1 MARSTSILASSSRRV
16 GLLFALVGVL
26 AFSFTVP
33 LTKIGVGGFDPI
45 FMSTARAVLAGA
57 LGIIALSVARV
68 RFPGRK
74 FLFPLLI
81 TVAANVFGW
90 PILIGLALE
99 RTTSAHVAVI
109 GAFMPLMTAL
119 IAVIK
124 MKERV
129 TPQFWIAAALGTTAL
144 VTYSLL
150 NGGAENGDLLADT
163 YVVAAVIFSS
173 WGYVEGAS
181 LTKEMP
187 GWQVISWVVVLAL
200 PLTIPLTAVLWFVG
214 PSPLLATPLEWGAL
228 AMMGISSMFLGF
240 FAWYKGL
247 AMVGIAYGSQ
257 VQQLQPLL
265 TLVWSAWF
273 LSESISLVTIGA
285 AVAVI
290 GAVVWAQRSRLKPR
304 VIAPAD

>member
-1 MARSTSILASSSRRV
+1 MAQRASFFARSSHRTGLFLA
-16 GLLFALVGVL
+16 FVGVL

-45 FMSTARAVLAGA
+45 FMSTARAVVAGT
-57 LGIIALSVARV
+57 LGIIFLSAARV
-68 RFPGRK
+68 RFPGRT
-74 FLFPLLI
+74 FVFPLLI
-81 TVAANVFGW
+81 TVATNVFGW

-109 GAFMPLMTAL
+109 SAFMPLMTAL

-129 TPQFWIAAALGTTAL
+129 TRQFWIAAALGTIVL
-144 VTYSLL
+144 VTFSLL
-150 NGGAENGDLLADT
+150 NGGAENGDLLADA
-163 YVVAAVIFSS
+163 YVVSAVIFSS

-181 LTKEMP
+181 LTKAMP
-187 GWQVISWVVVLAL
+187 GWQVISWVVVIAL
-200 PLTIPLTAVLWFVG
+200 PLTIPMTAVLWFIG
-214 PSPLLATPLEWGAL
+214 PSPLQATPVEWGSL
-228 AMMGISSMFLGF
+228 ITMGFTSMFLGF
-240 FAWYKGL
+240 FAWYRGL

-265 TLVWSAWF
+265 TLAWSAWI
-273 LSESISLVTIGA
+273 LSEHISLLTIAA

-290 GAVVWAQRSRLKPR
+290 GAVVWAQRSRLKPTL
-304 VIAPAD
+304 IAPED

>member
-1 MARSTSILASSSRRV
+1 MVQRASFFASSTHRT
-16 GLLFALVGVL
+16 GLFLAFVGVL

-33 LTKIGVGGFDPI
+33 LTKIGVGGFDPV
-45 FMSTARAVLAGA
+45 FMTTARGVIAGT
-57 LGIIALSVARV
+57 LGIIALSAARV

-74 FLFPLLI
+74 FVFPLLI
-81 TVAANVFGW
+81 TVASNVFGW

-109 GAFMPLMTAL
+109 AAFMPLMTAL

-129 TPQFWIAAALGTTAL
+129 TKQFWIAAALGTIAL
-144 VTYSLL
+144 VTFSLL
-150 NGGAENGDLLADT
+150 NDGAKDGDFLADV

-181 LTKEMP
+181 LTKAMP
-187 GWQVISWVVVLAL
+187 GWQVISWVVVIAL
-200 PLTIPLTAVLWFVG
+200 PLTIPITAVLWFVG
-214 PSPLLATPLEWGAL
+214 PSPLLATPIEWGAL
-228 AMMGISSMFLGF
+228 IIMGVSSMFLGF

-257 VQQLQPLL
+257 VQQLQPLM
-265 TLVWSAWF
+265 TLAWSAWL
-273 LSESISLVTIGA
+273 LSEQISAFTIA
-285 AVAVI
+285 AAIAVI
-290 GAVVWAQRSRLKPR
+290 GAVIWAQRSRLKPTL
-304 VIAPAD
+304 ISPED

>member
-1 MARSTSILASSSRRV
+1 MAQRASFFSSSTHRT
-16 GLLFALVGVL
+16 GLLLAFVGVL

-45 FMSTARAVLAGA
+45 FMSTARAVIAGA
-57 LGIIALSVARV
+57 LGIIALSAARV

-81 TVAANVFGW
+81 TVASNVFGW
-90 PILIGLALE
+90 PILIALALE

-109 GAFMPLMTAL
+109 AAFMPLMTAL
-119 IAVIK
+119 IAVVK

-144 VTYSLL
+144 VTFSLL
-150 NGGAENGDLLADT
+150 NGGAENGDLLADA

-181 LTKEMP
+181 LTKAMP

-200 PLTIPLTAVLWFVG
+200 PLTIPVTAVLWFAE
-214 PSPLLATPLEWGAL
+214 PSPLLATPVEWGAL
-228 AMMGISSMFLGF
+228 LIMAVSSMFLGF

-265 TLVWSAWF
+265 TLAWSAW
-273 LSESISLVTIGA
+273 LLGENISLITVLA

-290 GAVVWAQRSRLKPR
+290 GAVVWAQRSRLRPTL
-304 VIAPAD
+304 IAPED

>member
-1 MARSTSILASSSRRV
+1 MAQRSTFFASSSHRT
-16 GLLFALVGVL
+16 GLLLALVGVL

-45 FMSTARAVLAGA
+45 FMSTARAIIAGT
-57 LGIIALSVARV
+57 LGIIALSVTRV
-68 RFPGRK
+68 RFPGRA
-74 FLFPLLI
+74 FVFPLLI
-81 TVAANVFGW
+81 TVASNVFGW

-109 GAFMPLMTAL
+109 AAFMPLMTAL

-129 TPQFWIAAALGTTAL
+129 TRQFWIAAALGTIAL
-144 VTYSLL
+144 VTFSLL
-150 NGGAENGDLLADT
+150 NGGAEDGDLLADV

-181 LTKEMP
+181 LTKAIP
-187 GWQVISWVVVLAL
+187 GWQVISWVVVIAL
-200 PLTIPLTAVLWFVG
+200 PLTIPLTAVLWFIG
-214 PSPLLATPLEWGAL
+214 PSPLLATPIEWGAL
-228 AMMGISSMFLGF
+228 TIMGVSSMFLGF

-257 VQQLQPLL
+257 VQQLQPLM
-265 TLVWSAWF
+265 TLAWSAWL
-273 LSESISLVTIGA
+273 LSEQISVFTIA
-285 AVAVI
+285 AAFAVI
-290 GAVVWAQRSRLKPR
+290 GAVVWAQRSRLKPTL
-304 VIAPAD
+304 IAPED